1 MTLSS
6 LARNLQNLTLP
17 IIQGETQKIIQ
28 NDPIIKREKIDE
40 FRAGE
45 LPDGSRI
52 GEYASDSYRLFKIG
66 LNPLARGFVDLILT
80 GAYTGAL
87 FVERV
92 ESDRYRFNSTD
103 EKAEPLRQ
111 KYGDEIR
118 GLNEATFRDL
128 ETFEYRPEIIEWL
141 NNQLVR

>member
-6 LARNLQNLTLP
+6 LARNLQSLSLP
-17 IIQGETQKIIQ
+17 VIQGQTQAIIQKDSQ
-28 NDPIIKREKIDE
+28 IKREKIDE

-52 GEYASDSYRLFKIG
+52 GEYASESYRLFK
-66 LNPLARGFVDLILT
+66 LDQNPLASGFVDLILT
-80 GAYTGAL
+80 GAYISAL

-92 ESDRYRFNSTD
+92 EGDRYRFNSTD

-111 KYGDEIR
+111 KYGNEIR
-118 GLNEATFRDL
+118 GLNEGTFRDL
-128 ETFEYRPEIIEWL
+128 EEKVYQPQMVQWL
-141 NNQLVR
+141 NERIR

>member
-6 LARNLQNLTLP
+6 LSQSLQNLSLP
-17 IIQGETQKIIQ
+17 VIQGQTQIIIQG
-28 NDPIIKREKIDE
+28 DPTIKKEKIDE

-66 LNPLARGFVDLILT
+66 INPLARGFVDLILT
-80 GAYTGAL
+80 GAYTLGL

-92 ESDRYRFNSTD
+92 TGDRYRFNSAD
-103 EKAEPLRQ
+103 SKAEPLKR
-111 KYGDEIR
+111 KYTNAIQGINQE
-118 GLNEATFRDL
+118 TFRDL
-128 ETFEYRPEIIEWL
+128 EEKVYKPQIITWL
-141 NNQLVR
+141 NSRLK